1 MLLGS
6 RDGEYFSSPLDDTV
20 RRRIVNAVLIVY
32 VLLIIEGALRKWL
45 FPEIGQLLYFVR
57 DPFVVVIY
65 GMVIVSGKWPRSSP
79 WLAVAL
85 AITVLGSFV
94 ALLQLAV
101 GLGNPQSPMLFAAYG
116 MRNYFF
122 YIPLAFIIAETFRL
136 EDLARVA
143 GITLVLVTA
152 SAFLVTLQFYSSLD
166 SPINLGSSDNP
177 LLQFRGLGLTGETTR
192 PMGFFTSDVGQK
204 QLVLTS
210 FAIVLAGWLGVFPRR
225 RSLRVAL
232 PLGTVAVLACL
243 AFSGSRGAV
252 LGAALVLGAAFFV
265 LVRGD
270 SGASRGRLAL
280 VLTSIAVLGVALGGL
295 FFADGIA
302 AFVERWNTA
311 YAGESAVFSGGIFGR
326 ALYGFTDF
334 TRLLDSTPLL
344 GYGIGM
350 GGNAGWMFIA
360 NSGGSAAGLG
370 AETDWARHMVDLGPI
385 LGMVFLV
392 FRIGLVIAVAKR
404 VLLSRNSL
412 AALLFGYLVYEL
424 LLGQITGHGT
434 VNGYVWLFTGFT
446 LAAAR
451 SVNLSQSVPEA
462 NNVMVGNFPNL
473 MR

>member
-1 MLLGS
+1 MLIGSHEGKNLNSSLG
-6 RDGEYFSSPLDDTV
+6 DSS
-20 RRRIVNAVLIVY
+20 RRRIVNVVLIVY
-32 VLLIIEGALRKWL
+32 ILLILEGALRKWA
-45 FPEIGQLLYFVR
+45 FPEFSQLLYFIR
-57 DPFVVVIY
+57 DPFVAVVYAMAIA
-65 GMVIVSGKWPRSSP
+65 SGNWPRSSP
-79 WLAVAL
+79 WLAGALVLTLLGAIVAVLQVAL
-85 AITVLGSFV
+85 GF
-94 ALLQLAV
+94 
-101 GLGNPQSPMLFAAYG
+101 GNPQSPIIYAAYG

-122 YIPLAFIIAETFRL
+122 YIPLAFIIAESFRL
-136 EDLARVA
+136 EDLARLA
-143 GITLVLVTA
+143 GITLVFVIA
-152 SAFLVTLQFYSSLD
+152 SACLVTLQFYSPVD

-225 RSLRVAL
+225 PSFRVTL

-252 LGAALVLGAAFFV
+252 LGAALVLAAAFFV

-280 VLTSIAVLGVALGGL
+280 VLTSIAVLGVALGSL

-302 AFVERWNTA
+302 AFVVRWNTA
-311 YAGESAVFSGGIFGR
+311 YAGESAAFTGGIFGR
-326 ALYGFTDF
+326 AMYGFIDF
-334 TRLLDSTPLL
+334 TRLLGSTPLL

-392 FRIGLVIAVAKR
+392 FRIGLVTAVATR
-404 VLLSRNSL
+404 VLLSRNLL
-412 AALLFGYLVYEL
+412 ATLLFGYVVYEL

-434 VNGYVWLFTGFT
+434 INGYVWMFTGFT
-446 LAAAR
+446 LAAAAGMNHGESR
-451 SVNLSQSVPEA
+451 SETSKPTLDR
-462 NNVMVGNFPNL
+462 FPNL
-473 MR
+473 LR